1 MKNGAI
7 SKVIEHTEEEK
18 EVLELVLRADR
29 TIKKIQDRIR
39 NGIDIN
45 LWEIEDEEEYRGTY
59 DNCGRLSSDFAV
71 VCNMKKGE
79 TCYFR
84 VSSYEYYGDAFYLG
98 VKDINDYQSII

>member
-18 EVLELVLRADR
+18 EVLELVLKADR

-45 LWEIEDEEEYRGTY
+45 LWEIEDEEE
-59 DNCGRLSSDFAV
+59 
-71 VCNMKKGE
+71 
-79 TCYFR
+79 
-84 VSSYEYYGDAFYLG
+84 
-98 VKDINDYQSII
+98 